1 MDVLDFARPTDARFL
16 PVGHRGAP
24 REFPPNTLAGFARA
38 VEVGCPMVECD
49 VRRSRDGVLVLAHDG
64 HVADREGRRW
74 AVGET
79 DAATLARLDL
89 GAGEGVPTLAALVD
103 WAARAGASIMA
114 DMKESGDGIETEVA
128 RLLAPLP
135 AGRKVVPGAGDDA
148 RRRFR
153 AADPHLPLSLS
164 LGFGGLSRGSF
175 ARLLNERDSL
185 AVDAV
190 TLAWA
195 LLTPRRLDA
204 LHAVGL
210 FVFVWTV
217 DNVTLINGFA
227 GWGVDGIISN
237 ATEMVAQA
245 ARRTSAP

>member
-1 MDVLDFARPTDARFL
+1 MKPLLDRPADLRFL
-16 PVGHRGAP
+16 PVGHRGVP
-24 REFPPNTLAGFARA
+24 RELPPNTLAGFARA
-38 VEVGCPMVECD
+38 VEIGCPMVECD

-64 HVADREGRRW
+64 HVTDREGRRF

-79 DAATLARLDL
+79 DAATLAALDL

-103 WAARAGASIMA
+103 WAVGSGASIMA
-114 DMKESGDGIETEVA
+114 DMKESGGDIEAEVA

-135 AGRKVVPGAGDDA
+135 PGHKVVPGASDDA

-164 LGFGGLSRGSF
+164 LGFGALNRDRF
-175 ARLLNERDSL
+175 TRLLAERDAL
-185 AVDAV
+185 AIDAV

-204 LHAVGL
+204 LHAAGL

-217 DNVTLINGFA
+217 DNAALVNGFA

-237 ATEMVAQA
+237 QTAMVVQA
-245 ARRTSAP
+245 ARQTDDSL